1 MEGPPVSDEAR
12 ATERPATFRE
22 VFANRE
28 YSAVFAAFGL
38 SWFGDYLAK
47 AAVTALVFERTNS
60 VGLSAATFALS
71 FLPWVV
77 GGPLLSALADR
88 YAYRR
93 VMIVCDLIRMVT
105 IALVAIPGMPV
116 EGMLVLLFLTSLGN
130 PPAQAAK
137 SALMPL
143 ILDRDRLVVGLALNS
158 SSGQA
163 AQIGGYLAGAA
174 MAPFYP
180 ELALL
185 IDAATF
191 ALSAVLIRFGVRYRP
206 PAIPPTERRHLLRET
221 GEGFRLVFGTPVLRA
236 IAVIVF
242 AVMLFSIVPEGLAAA
257 WAADVSD
264 DGVTRGLSQG
274 LIMAANPVGFI
285 LGGLL
290 ISRLVGPTR
299 RQRLVRPFAIL
310 APLSLVPAL
319 LDPSAL
325 GVALMAAVCG
335 FAVAG
340 MMPTA
345 NGLFVQ
351 ALPHGYRARAFG
363 VMQSGIQVMQ
373 GLAVLG
379 TGVLAD
385 IFEVPLVVGVWSL
398 AGVGLLFV
406 ISAWWPSPQRFAR
419 AIAAVAQT
427 SGTAAGH
434 PARQLATAESAPTR
448 VTGDRPGRHNA
459 GGAHRA
465 DKRRSARATTPASSH
480 RVDDDPNAGPVDA
493 AHPLPAEGP
502 NAGPVDGPAS
512 AEQRAGGRGPAFP
525 PAAAGAGAGAGAG
538 AKGVN
543 GSHRTGERTDDVAA
557 RSS

>member
-12 ATERPATFRE
+12 ATERPATFSE

-28 YSAVFAAFGL
+28 YGAVFAAFGL

-47 AAVTALVFERTNS
+47 AAVTALVFQRTES
-60 VGLSAATFALS
+60 VALSAATFALS

-77 GGPLLSALADR
+77 GGPLLSTLADR

-93 VMIVCDLIRMVT
+93 VMVTCDLIRMVT
-105 IALVAIPGMPV
+105 IGLVAVPGMPV

-130 PPAQAAK
+130 PPAQGAK

-174 MAPFYP
+174 MAPFFP

-191 ALSAVLIRFGVRYRP
+191 GLSALLIRFGVRDRP
-206 PAIPPTERRHLLRET
+206 PAIPSTERRHLLRET

-257 WAADVSD
+257 WAADLSENEVA
-264 DGVTRGLSQG
+264 RGLSQG
-274 LIMAANPVGFI
+274 LIMAANPIGFI

-290 ISRLVGPTR
+290 ISRLVGPSR

-319 LDPSAL
+319 FDPPAV

-373 GLAVLG
+373 GIAVLG
-379 TGVLAD
+379 TGMLAD
-385 IFEVPLVVGVWSL
+385 VFDALPVVVGVWSL
-398 AGVGLLFV
+398 AGAGLLFI

-419 AIAAVAQT
+419 AIAAAGQA
-427 SGTAAGH
+427 SAAAGH
-434 PARQLATAESAPTR
+434 PGALPSPEPATARA
-448 VTGDRPGRHNA
+448 GDSRGRRNA

-465 DKRRSARATTPASSH
+465 RQRRAARTGAPGATLGA
-480 RVDDDPNAGPVDA
+480 DDDAAGAPDGGLNA
-493 AHPLPAEGP
+493 
-502 NAGPVDGPAS
+502 GPAS
-512 AEQRAGGRGPAFP
+512 AGVAGPASVDQRAVGRGPAYP
-525 PAAAGAGAGAGAG
+525 TSPAE
-538 AKGVN
+538 AKSPNSGR
-543 GSHRTGERTDDVAA
+543 RTGERTDDITPRPTSPAV
-557 RSS
+557 